1 MTQKEL
7 IEHLKEEVK
16 RVKIQRN
23 DYEQR
28 WFKAMKELEDI
39 RRNDPLSSNDRI
51 VLTAL
56 DNLFKLRKN
65 LK

>member
-28 WFKAMKELEDI
+28 WFKAMKELEDM
-39 RRNDPLSSNDRI
+39 RKNSPLTANDRI

-56 DNLFKLRKN
+56 DNLIKIRKN
-65 LK
+65 IK